1 MAITLTDDVK
11 RLFDGPNFAHLAT
24 VMPDGSPQ
32 SAPVWVTREGD
43 RILVGTGEGS
53 LKAKNTRRDPR
64 VALSIVDGTNPYV
77 EAQIR
82 GRVVERRPD
91 PKFEVKDE
99 TAHKYTGKP
108 FPWRNPDAVTLVI
121 EVDRSSSRGCRS
133 CTPRVAGR
141 GSARSRSGALRGR
154 AQPGLG
160 GGAPAKR
167 PRGHRRRQ
175 SDESSHRRL
184 PLRSGAHHCR
194 APASASAAAFS
205 TVVPRKKSGFTSP
218 QKRTALPN
226 TKSRKSSSVRSPCS
240 TSS

>member
-121 EVDRSSSRGCRS
+121 EVDR
-133 CTPRVAGR
+133 AKF
-141 GSARSRSGALRGR
+141 ARLPFVHA
-154 AQPGLG
+154 LG